1 MKLEFLKLKSS
12 FLILLSIL
20 LISSSSYIYCQDD
33 DDWEESETDIEF
45 LAGESKKEMLVKE
58 YYTNGDV
65 KSGYFSENK
74 NIYATFTLY
83 KGNSYSFSIGAADNA
98 DKLKAS
104 LFGNNFVDKIFSEEV
119 EVNNYKVF
127 YFTPEKSGTYYMKVE
142 SKEDK
147 DSDSEWMYYYGF
159 KQMKK

>member
-1 MKLEFLKLKSS
+1 MKFDLLNLKSS

-20 LISSSSYIYCQDD
+20 LISSSPYIYCQDD
-33 DDWEESETDIEF
+33 DDWEESETDIEY
-45 LAGESKKEMLVKE
+45 LSGESKKEMIAKD

-74 NIYATFTLY
+74 NVYATFTLY
-83 KGNSYSFSIGAADNA
+83 KGNSYAFSIGAADNA
-98 DKLKAS
+98 DNLKCS
-104 LFGNNFVDKIFSEEV
+104 LFGNNFVEKIFSQV
-119 EVNNYKVF
+119 IEVNNYKVF

-159 KQMKK
+159 KQTKK

>member
-12 FLILLSIL
+12 FLILLSIV
-20 LISSSSYIYCQDD
+20 LIGSYSFIFSQND

-45 LAGESKKEMLVKE
+45 LAGESKKEMLEKE

-74 NIYATFTLY
+74 NVYATFTLY
-83 KGNSYSFSIGAADNA
+83 KGNSYAFSIGAADNT
-98 DKLKAS
+98 DKLKGS
-104 LFGNNFVDKIFSEEV
+104 LFGNNFVDKIFSEV
-119 EVNNYKVF
+119 IEVNDYKVF
-127 YFTPEKSGTYYMKVE
+127 YFTPEKSGTYYLKVE

-147 DSDSEWMYYYGF
+147 ESDSEWMYYYGF
-159 KQMKK
+159 QQTKK